1 MKNLK
6 APFLVIAL
14 LLLNFSFADSH
25 QLPVPYGAKTVA
37 RTSVAETEGDD
48 GMDPE
53 DPNDPNDCGGAPCQY
68 EFPIDENITF
78 LLVGGLVLGAAVVY
92 KNQIKKASI

>member
-14 LLLNFSFADSH
+14 LLLLNVSVVLANNNPLPAPTQRTQSVNAD
-25 QLPVPYGAKTVA
+25 
-37 RTSVAETEGDD
+37 AEDD
-48 GMDPE
+48 CD
-53 DPNDPNDCGGAPCQY
+53 GAPCPLD
-68 EFPIDENITF
+68 FPIDKNIAF
-78 LLVGGLVLGAAVVY
+78 LLVAGLALGAVVVY

>member
-14 LLLNFSFADSH
+14 LLNVLLMSAGSEHPPLPMAKSANALKSTDEDCEDLNNCEA
-25 QLPVPYGAKTVA
+25 Q
-37 RTSVAETEGDD
+37 
-48 GMDPE
+48 
-53 DPNDPNDCGGAPCQY
+53 
-68 EFPIDENITF
+68 FPIDENVVF
-78 LLVGGLVLGAAVVY
+78 LLVVGVTLGLTVIY

>member
-14 LLLNFSFADSH
+14 LLNVLLMSAGPAH
-25 QLPVPYGAKTVA
+25 PPVPETSGSTAKNANTMS
-37 RTSVAETEGDD
+37 TSTC
-48 GMDPE
+48 E
-53 DPNDPNDCGGAPCQY
+53 DPDLPGCNNEADM
-68 EFPIDENITF
+68 PIDQHVIF
-78 LLVGGLVLGAAVVY
+78 LVIGGLALGATVIY

>member
-14 LLLNFSFADSH
+14 LFLNVLIAFANNNP
-25 QLPVPYGAKTVA
+25 LPKPTQGVQTQDANP
-37 RTSVAETEGDD
+37 GDP
-48 GMDPE
+48 DPE
-53 DPNDPNDCGGAPCQY
+53 DPNAEPCTGPCP
-68 EFPIDENITF
+68 ENFPIDQNIGF
-78 LLVGGLVLGAAVVY
+78 LLIGGLALGAIMIY

>member
-14 LLLNFSFADSH
+14 LLNVLLMSAGPAH
-25 QLPVPYGAKTVA
+25 PPVPETSGSTAKNVN
-37 RTSVAETEGDD
+37 V
-48 GMDPE
+48 MDEDCDPDLPSCNPE
-53 DPNDPNDCGGAPCQY
+53 AN
-68 EFPIDENITF
+68 FPIDQQIVF
-78 LLVGGLVLGAAVVY
+78 LLLGGLALGATVIY

>member
-14 LLLNFSFADSH
+14 LLLNISFAGSH
-25 QLPVPYGAKTVA
+25 ELPPPNAGTLN
-37 RTSVAETEGDD
+37 SDGSELSDD
-48 GMDPE
+48 DI
-53 DPNDPNDCGGAPCQY
+53 GGATPPN
-68 EFPIDENITF
+68 FPVNQNISF
-78 LLVGGLVLGAAVVY
+78 LLLGGLAIGAVAVY

>member
-14 LLLNFSFADSH
+14 LLNVLLMSAGPAH
-25 QLPVPYGAKTVA
+25 PPVPETSGSTAKSAKTMS
-37 RTSVAETEGDD
+37 TT
-48 GMDPE
+48 
-53 DPNDPNDCGGAPCQY
+53 DCDEIA
-68 EFPIDENITF
+68 FPDCNNEADMPINQHVVF
-78 LLVGGLVLGAAVVY
+78 LLLGGLALGATVIY

>member
-14 LLLNFSFADSH
+14 LLLLNVSVVLANNNPLPAPTQRTQSVNAD
-25 QLPVPYGAKTVA
+25 
-37 RTSVAETEGDD
+37 AEDD
-48 GMDPE
+48 CD
-53 DPNDPNDCGGAPCQY
+53 GAPCNPSD
-68 EFPIDENITF
+68 FPIDQNITF
-78 LLVGGLVLGAAVVY
+78 LLVGGLALGAVVVY

>member
-14 LLLNFSFADSH
+14 LLLNFSFAESH
-25 QLPVPYGAKTVA
+25 QMPVPYGAKTMDA
-37 RTSVAETEGDD
+37 N
-48 GMDPE
+48 GMDAEENVGMEPNE
-53 DPNDPNDCGGAPCQY
+53 NCPPGTPCNPND
-68 EFPIDENITF
+68 FPIDQNITF

>member
-14 LLLNFSFADSH
+14 LLNVLLMSAGSAH
-25 QLPVPYGAKTVA
+25 PPVPETNGKSMNT
-37 RTSVAETEGDD
+37 TNAEC
-48 GMDPE
+48 E
-53 DPNDPNDCGGAPCQY
+53 DPDLPSCNPEAN
-68 EFPIDENITF
+68 FPIDQQIVF
-78 LLVGGLVLGAAVVY
+78 LLLGGLALGATVIY